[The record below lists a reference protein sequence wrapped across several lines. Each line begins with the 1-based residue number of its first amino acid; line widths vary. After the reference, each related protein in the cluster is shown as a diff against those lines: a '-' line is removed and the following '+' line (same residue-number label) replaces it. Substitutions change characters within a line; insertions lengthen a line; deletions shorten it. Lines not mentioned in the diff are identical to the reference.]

1 MGSMEKLDPKRM
13 KVVFVGRRTG
23 VNMGIIDWLD
33 EHYTFCAAFFI
44 EEDWS
49 SRKARMKEVRRR
61 IKRLGVL
68 RTLDELLFFGFYT
81 LWHGKKEDQLWATQF
96 TEQFRTKS
104 TIDEPCYSC
113 DNIHKGS
120 WLKKIKEI
128 DPDIILGT
136 FTRTIFK
143 PKLFKIPKFGMFI
156 LHEGITPEYRG
167 LYTAG
172 WALLHGE
179 PEYVGYTLLRID
191 KGIDSG
197 PILCQG
203 SFPDAGKFGFYWRF
217 VGHLALVHGLP
228 DMKQALDALYL
239 HDGTFD
245 EVSQV
250 GRISRNYSWIRF
262 SDYLRLRWRTL
273 LHRLSN
279 RETTRRA

>member
-1 MGSMEKLDPKRM
+1 MKTLDSKEM

-33 EHYTFCAAFFI
+33 KNYTFCAAFFI
-44 EEDWS
+44 EEGWS
-49 SRKARMKEVRRR
+49 SRKARMKEVKKRIRRH
-61 IKRLGVL
+61 GFL

-81 LWHGKKEDQLWATQF
+81 LWNGKKENRLWTTQL
-96 TEQFRTKS
+96 TEQFGTKS
-104 TIDEPCYSC
+104 TVDKPCYSC
-113 DNIHKGS
+113 DNIHKAT

-128 DPDIILGT
+128 APDIILGT
-136 FTRTIFK
+136 CVRTIFK
-143 PKLFKIPKFGMFI
+143 PKLYKIPKFGMFVM
-156 LHEGITPEYRG
+156 HEGITPEYRG

-191 KGIDSG
+191 EGIDSG

-203 SFPDAGKFGFYWRF
+203 SFPDADKFGFYWRF

-228 DMKQALDALYL
+228 DMKKALDALYL
-239 HDGTFD
+239 NNGAFD
-245 EVSQV
+245 EVPQA

-262 SDYLRLRWRTL
+262 TDYLRIRWRAL
-273 LHRLSN
+273 LQRLSN